1 MPGFINLQ
9 RDIENHWLWLDPR
22 RFQWWL
28 QLLFMATWEPKTVA
42 FGSESV
48 KLQRGQ
54 IATTIRALM
63 RRWGAHSQAALSFL
77 AILENEKMITRESNQ
92 KMTIITIVNYDKYQ
106 SESSQILENS
116 KRNSKRKSQQN
127 KEENKEEQKNLI
139 SISLT
144 REQDLKFFEDLMND
158 EVFFEQAAMTLHAEL
173 QSLRQLAEQFSQ
185 EMLTKEKFHPSFSE
199 YRQHFFNW
207 AKLKISKEGGAKKF
221 NLTNGTEQSGQSG
234 QAQAK
239 DKYAARRG
247 TDAVSHT
254 PDDYTGAF

>member
-1 MPGFINLQ
+1 MKGYIKLH
-9 RDIENHWLWLDPR
+9 REIEDHWLWLNPQHLR
-22 RFQWWL
+22 AWL
-28 QLLFMATWEPKTVA
+28 YLLFEAAWEPKTIPWGKNETVTL
-42 FGSESV
+42 E
-48 KLQRGQ
+48 RGQ
-54 IATTIRALM
+54 IATTIRKLM
-63 RRWGAHSQAALSFL
+63 GRWGYYAEATLDFL
-77 AILENEKMITRESNQ
+77 KVLEAQGMITRQTSS

-106 SESSQILENS
+106 FDEDMAER
-116 KRNSKRKSQQN
+116 KPKRKSKHTKEDKN
-127 KEENKEEQKNLI
+127 KEIKINNL
-139 SISLT
+139 LTYT

-221 NLTNGTEQSGQSG
+221 NLTNGTEQPGQSG